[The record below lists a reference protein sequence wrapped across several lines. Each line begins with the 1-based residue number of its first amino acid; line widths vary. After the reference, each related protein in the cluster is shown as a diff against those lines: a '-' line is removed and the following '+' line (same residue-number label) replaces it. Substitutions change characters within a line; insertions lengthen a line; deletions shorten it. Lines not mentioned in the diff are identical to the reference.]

1 MVTPALFS
9 QRSYFGDILVVKWK
23 KGGIRVLYLKNFSV
37 PDDGLGYLERNWES
51 KRTCYGSRYPFGVF
65 HGLSRV
71 DFEPVTIFCGGNGSG
86 KTTLLNLIGEK
97 LELQRG
103 AVFNRSA
110 FFGDYLNFCRAETTH
125 AFNREVRATSRVIT
139 SDDVFDYLLDLRC
152 MNEGIDT
159 KRRELLTE
167 YTDKRYASFQMRSL
181 EDLDELRKVVDA
193 QRHTGSHYV
202 NKQLMRDVPGKSN
215 GESGFLYFTR
225 HIGEGGLYLLDE
237 PENSL
242 SAQFQQELV
251 KFLED
256 SVRFYRCQ
264 FVIATHSP
272 MLLALKGAKVY
283 DLDQTPVSVCRWT
296 KVADVAAFYQFFKAH
311 EADFTHDG
319 ES

>member
-1 MVTPALFS
+1 M
-9 QRSYFGDILVVKWK
+9 
-23 KGGIRVLYLKNFSV
+23 LYLKSFSL

-65 HGLSRV
+65 HGLSHVR
-71 DFEPVTIFCGGNGSG
+71 FEPVTIFCGGNGSG

-110 FFGDYLNFCRAETTH
+110 FFGDYLKLCQAETTH
-125 AFNREVRATSRVIT
+125 AFDREVRAASRVIT

-159 KRRELLTE
+159 KRRELLAE
-167 YTDKRYASFQMRSL
+167 YADKRYADFQMRSL

-193 QRHTGSHYV
+193 QRYTGSRYV
-202 NKQLMRDVPGKSN
+202 NRKLMRDVPSKSN

-225 HIGEGGLYLLDE
+225 HIQEGGLYLLDE

-242 SAQFQQELV
+242 SAQFQLELA

-256 SVRFYRCQ
+256 SVRFYHCQ

-272 MLLALKGAKVY
+272 ILLALRDARIY
-283 DLDQTPVSVCRWT
+283 DLDRTPVDLCSWT
-296 KVADVAAFYQFFKAH
+296 EVADVAVFYEFFKTH
-311 EADFTHDG
+311 EKDFEDHPRHR
-319 ES
+319 

>member
-1 MVTPALFS
+1 MIYLRSFS
-9 QRSYFGDILVVKWK
+9 LPGEGREWSF
-23 KGGIRVLYLKNFSV
+23 
-37 PDDGLGYLERNWES
+37 LEGQWEA

-65 HGLSRV
+65 QNKRLSSL
-71 DFEPVTIFCGGNGSG
+71 DFAPITILCGGNGSG

-110 FFGDYLNFCRAETTH
+110 FFGDYLSLCRTETAR
-125 AFNREVRATSRVIT
+125 AFDRVVRAASRIIT
-139 SDDVFDYLLDLRC
+139 SDDVFDYLLDFRC

-159 KRRELLTE
+159 KRRELLAE
-167 YTDKRYASFQMRSL
+167 YADKRYADFQMRSL

-193 QRHTGSHYV
+193 QRCTGSRYV
-202 NKQLMRDVPGKSN
+202 NGRLMRDVPGKSN

-242 SAQFQQELV
+242 SAQFQLELAR
-251 KFLED
+251 FLED

-264 FVIATHSP
+264 FLIATHSP
-272 MLLALKGAKVY
+272 ILLALKDAKVY
-283 DLDQTPVSVCRWT
+283 DLDQEPVSVCPWT
-296 KVADVAAFYQFFKAH
+296 EVADVAAFYEFFKAH
-311 EADFTHDG
+311 EADFQHAASD
-319 ES
+319 EPPSLDVKMR

>member
-1 MVTPALFS
+1 M
-9 QRSYFGDILVVKWK
+9 
-23 KGGIRVLYLKNFSV
+23 LYLKSFFV
-37 PDDGLGYLERNWES
+37 PDNGLRDLARNWENR
-51 KRTCYGSRYPFGVF
+51 RTCYGSRYPFGVF
-65 HGLSRV
+65 QGLSYV
-71 DFEPVTIFCGGNGSG
+71 EFEPVTLFCGGNGSG

-110 FFGDYLNFCRAETTH
+110 FFGDYLKLCRAETTH
-125 AFNREVRATSRVIT
+125 AFDREVRAASRVIT

-159 KRRELLTE
+159 KRRELLAE
-167 YTDKRYASFQMRSL
+167 YTDKRYANFQMRSL

-193 QRHTGSHYV
+193 QRDTGSRYV
-202 NKQLMRDVPGKSN
+202 NRRLMRDVPGKSN

-242 SAQFQQELV
+242 SARFQLELAR
-251 KFLED
+251 FLED
-256 SVRFYRCQ
+256 SARFYRCQ

-272 MLLALKGAKVY
+272 ILLALKGARVY
-283 DLDQTPVSVCRWT
+283 DLDRTPASVCDWT
-296 KVADVAAFYQFFKAH
+296 EVGDVAAFYEFFKAH
-311 EADFTHDG
+311 EADFARAGETPPPRAPMQKRGDG
-319 ES
+319 C